1 MIYLTEPENFTPKF
15 EVVGC
20 FIEHDGRILLL
31 KRHPEK
37 PQGGTWCVPAGKLD
51 AGEEAMAAII
61 RETEEETGHVIDPSR
76 LVHVKK
82 TFVTYPTY
90 QFVYH
95 VFKTEL
101 DERPEVAIKAD
112 EHTEHK
118 WVTPEEALAMDLIPD
133 EDACIK
139 LTYDIA

>member
-1 MIYLTEPENFTPKF
+1 MLHFTEPENFKPKF

-20 FIEHDGRILLL
+20 FVEHSGRILLL
-31 KRHPEK
+31 HRHQDKPE
-37 PQGGTWCVPAGKLD
+37 GGTWCLPAGKLN
-51 AGEEAMAAII
+51 AGETAVEAMI
-61 RETEEETGHVIDPSR
+61 RETKEETGHAIDPSR
-76 LVHVKK
+76 LVYIKK
-82 TFVTYPTY
+82 TFVAYPTY

-101 DERPEVAIKAD
+101 DKRPAIALKTD

-139 LTYDIA
+139 FAYGL